1 MFCVGV
7 EEEIEDW
14 MDHLQELKGRFG
26 VWGTMNNILT
36 TFHPTRLQEHPSV
49 RTNKTTVIL
58 ISQKKKKKKNR
69 S

>member
-1 MFCVGV
+1 
-7 EEEIEDW
+7 

-26 VWGTMNNILT
+26 VWGTMNNLLT